1 MSSTPEAPAAIGWT
15 GGWLGALRQLRYPP
29 EFRIGMPE
37 HRPWQTEGTAASGA
51 GAVTPET
58 PIGAAARA
66 GSAASAGSV
75 DQAGAAASD
84 AATAPAPSD
93 APAGAAAD
101 AVADEVLAEL
111 ATALWYLKTKFVRL
125 AWSAPASEADDPR
138 ERRALRQV
146 DRAAAGLADIGVEVD
161 DPIGRRYPPGAE
173 ALMQALDY
181 QPRADLEQDT
191 VVQTVAPL
199 VYRHGRIIRRAEV
212 YVGIP
217 EEPAAARP

>member
-1 MSSTPEAPAAIGWT
+1 MSSTAQAPAGSGWT
-15 GGWLGALRQLRYPP
+15 GAWLGALRQLRYPP

-37 HRPWQTEGTAASGA
+37 HGLRQPEDTAASVA

-58 PIGAAARA
+58 PV
-66 GSAASAGSV
+66 GSAASAGSAPRAGAV
-75 DQAGAAASD
+75 DQAGSATSDAA
-84 AATAPAPSD
+84 AATAPAD
-93 APAGAAAD
+93 APAGTAAD
-101 AVADEVLAEL
+101 TVADEVLAEV
-111 ATALWYLKTKFVRL
+111 ATALWYLKTKFVRQ
-125 AWSAPASEADDPR
+125 AWSAPASDAGDPR

-199 VYRHGRIIRRAEV
+199 VYRHGHIIRRAEV

-217 EEPAAARP
+217 EDSDAPRS